1 MDGSHSHSATGAS
14 PVSIILL
21 VLVCVVAAAS
31 ARPQRGAPAAAEP
44 IAIVNLQSEVNL
56 DGTFSYTYESANG
69 IKAEARGQPGQGP
82 PGEEGESVQ
91 GSFSYVGD
99 DGQTYSVTYT
109 ADENGFVPA
118 GAHLP
123 TPPPIPEAIQRALEF
138 NEKNPEPEEGAP
150 RKGR

>member
-1 MDGSHSHSATGAS
+1 M
-14 PVSIILL
+14 
-21 VLVCVVAAAS
+21 
-31 ARPQRGAPAAAEP
+31 
-44 IAIVNLQSEVNL
+44 
-56 DGTFSYTYESANG
+56 
-69 IKAEARGQPGQGP
+69 
-82 PGEEGESVQ
+82 Q

-138 NEKNPEPEEGAP
+138 NEKNPEPEEGGP
-150 RKGR
+150 RKGRR